1 MKIEKAIK
9 DISGDIIE
17 YYNQCWLT
25 RFEAG
30 HNPLSLAMHMG
41 YFDEPRMDNDHAK
54 LNANKFL
61 TSYIAIPH
69 TGNCTIADLG
79 CGVGGTCLY
88 LAENFP
94 DAHIAGVNI
103 SAKQIEFA
111 NALKN
116 GKNREYKVTY
126 HVADYAATGLP
137 AGTFDFVMGIESI
150 CHAPYKLKVYSEAY
164 RLLKPGGCFAFMDYF
179 EVKSPITPL
188 QERLLTDF
196 RKGWAVD
203 AYITNADTELQ
214 QIGFKSVKGQSIVAK
229 VQPGIEYSYKKAI
242 QALSKVSYNTQPVF
256 YNHLK
261 ACIAL
266 KELVDDNL
274 IDYRVVQA
282 IK

>member
-9 DISGDIIE
+9 DVSGDIIE

-41 YFDEPRMDNDHAK
+41 YFDQPGMDNDHAK

-61 TSYIAIPH
+61 TSYIAIPG
-69 TGNCTIADLG
+69 TGNSTIADLG

-94 DAHIAGVNI
+94 DARITGVNI
-103 SAKQIEFA
+103 SSKQIEFA
-111 NALKN
+111 TALKN
-116 GKNREYKVTY
+116 EKNPEYKISY
-126 HVADYAATGLP
+126 HIADYAETGLP
-137 AGTFDFVMGIESI
+137 AATFDFVVGIESI
-150 CHAPYKLKVYSEAY
+150 CHAPDKLKVYNEAY

-179 EVKSPITPL
+179 EVKSPVTTL
-188 QERLLTDF
+188 QQKLLTDF

-203 AYITNADTELQ
+203 SYITNADAELQ
-214 QIGFKSVKGQSIVAK
+214 QIGFKSVKSESIASK
-229 VQPGIEYSYKKAI
+229 VLPGIDYSYQKAM
-242 QALSKVSYNTQPVF
+242 QALSKVTYDIQPVF

-261 ACIAL
+261 ACVAL

-274 IDYRVVQA
+274 IDYRVIRA